1 MALRHVSV
9 LEGACCG
16 GGSHTKDEAAALRL
30 APKLNLIHLRRQR
43 LAGSEPMAIEDVV
56 LPPSFSWLLDL
67 DLANGSLH
75 QAPTDHGYSPTRA
88 TGTQV
93 DTLADAG
100 DAAFLDLPVGAA
112 LSSNVGWSLPRTTY
126 PSKAPNP
133 ATPVPA
139 SSSTSNSPNSW
150 IAV

>member
-1 MALRHVSV
+1 MRRLRTKMHFSDGLLPILYHEMALRHVSV

-75 QAPTDHGYSPTRA
+75 QAPTDHGY
-88 TGTQV
+88 
-93 DTLADAG
+93 
-100 DAAFLDLPVGAA
+100 
-112 LSSNVGWSLPRTTY
+112 
-126 PSKAPNP
+126 
-133 ATPVPA
+133 
-139 SSSTSNSPNSW
+139 
-150 IAV
+150 